1 VDDALYF
8 VEYARRHRIAGPIL
22 DFGCGRGATVRALR
36 AAGFDGY
43 GADRFFDGMDWT
55 SMRSDPLVSGEVIR
69 GHEWL
74 FRRLGF
80 RAVEFTR

>member
-1 VDDALYF
+1 M
-8 VEYARRHRIAGPIL
+8 
-22 DFGCGRGATVRALR
+22 RALR

>member
-1 VDDALYF
+1 M
-8 VEYARRHRIAGPIL
+8 
-22 DFGCGRGATVRALR
+22 RALR

-55 SMRSDPLVSGEVIR
+55 SMRVDPLVSGEVIR

>member
-8 VEYARRHRIAGPIL
+8 VDYAHRHRDLGLRLRP
-22 DFGCGRGATVRALR
+22 GGTVRALR